1 MSEKTTRSFIDGVFN
16 GNITL
21 READI
26 KQKYLLESYL
36 EFNNRVIST
45 AKTDT
50 SEILLYHHAP
60 HDGKEIVLNTFKYW
74 IFPLKF
80 TLSNGIK
87 ILTPKQML
95 QRLPIALAQVIT
107 GNAPRNLLNRIG

>member
-1 MSEKTTRSFIDGVFN
+1 MSEKTTRSFIEGAFN
-16 GNITL
+16 GNMTL

-26 KQKYLLESYL
+26 QQKYLLENYL

-50 SEILLYHHAP
+50 SKILLYP

-95 QRLPIALAQVIT
+95 LRLPIALAQVIT
-107 GNAPRNLLNRIG
+107 GNAPRSLLNRIG